1 MLVVQHANHYR
12 PLDPD
17 QSAIGHRR
25 SGCDAQRLSC
35 KAAFTEKVAGAENSD
50 NGFFTLFGCNSEFD
64 LAVPDV
70 KDGIR
75 GLALPENLA
84 LRTVLY
90 RSVAAGD
97 SRKNCFPID
106 RQDFLSF
113 QRSLPME
120 SSVACR
126 AHSKLAAGIKAA
138 SRTLLLSWHFAS
150 KHEGLYVQLRTLHL

>member
-1 MLVVQHANHYR
+1 MLLVEHANHYR

-113 QRSLPME
+113 QRSPQWNPLSMAAPIP
-120 SSVACR
+120 SSKYVSQPVLGAVHFPR
-126 AHSKLAAGIKAA
+126 HLASNYDHAYVQF
-138 SRTLLLSWHFAS
+138 RTL
-150 KHEGLYVQLRTLHL
+150 